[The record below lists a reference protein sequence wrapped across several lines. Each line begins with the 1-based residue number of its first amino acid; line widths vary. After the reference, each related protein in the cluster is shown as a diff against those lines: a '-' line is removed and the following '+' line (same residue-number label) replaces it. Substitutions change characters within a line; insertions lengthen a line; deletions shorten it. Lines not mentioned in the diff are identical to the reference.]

1 MTGVD
6 SPAPA
11 LGGLRV
17 LDLTAEAGSL
27 APRLLGGLGAE
38 VLRIEPLGGHSDRRR
53 PPFADDIPDPERS
66 LIWLQFNAGKK
77 SVTLNLESE
86 DGRFV
91 YRRLVGVSDV
101 VVESLPAGY
110 LDSLG
115 LGYAAL
121 ARERP
126 DLVQLSISPFGEGG
140 PYAGYV
146 GSDLTEMAMGGLM
159 YLCGDPD
166 LAPVRV
172 TAEQAYAQAGI
183 QGAVAALVALW
194 RRDET
199 GLGAQIDFSIQ
210 EAMLWTLGNNR
221 LTHSAGGPVTR
232 RAGGGRADL
241 SGGNRIIYRAAD
253 GYIGFLRRS
262 DGHIALHHWLDDEG
276 VETGMIV
283 ADLQG
288 RPLYGPG
295 SAAPELRA
303 RLEEV
308 LRQFFEARPKRQL
321 VQEGQRRNLII
332 AEVASPADLLAS
344 EHLRERGFFQTVH
357 QPALGRDITVLG
369 APYRSADMP
378 WTNGNA
384 PRIGEHNLEI
394 YEGLLG
400 FSRSDV
406 ITLRAV
412 GGV

>member
-1 MTGVD
+1 MTGLD

-11 LGGLRV
+11 LRSLRV

-27 APRLLGGLGAE
+27 ATRLLGGLGAE
-38 VLRIEPLGGHSDRRR
+38 VIRIEPLGGHTDRRR

-66 LIWLQFNAGKK
+66 LVWYQFNAGKK
-77 SVTLNLESE
+77 SITLNLESE
-86 DGRFV
+86 DGRSVF
-91 YRRLVGVSDV
+91 RRLVAVSDV
-101 VVESLPAGY
+101 VVESLPGGY
-110 LDSLG
+110 LQGLG
-115 LGYAAL
+115 LDYGAL
-121 ARERP
+121 ACERP
-126 DLVQLSISPFGEGG
+126 NLVQLSISPFGEGG
-140 PYAGYV
+140 PYAGYAAC
-146 GSDLTEMAMGGLM
+146 DLTEMAMGGLM

-166 LAPVRV
+166 RAPVRV

-183 QGAVAALVALW
+183 QGAVAALIAIW

-199 GLGAQIDFSIQ
+199 GLGGQIDFSIQ

-221 LTHSAGGPVTR
+221 LTHSAGGPITR

-253 GYIGFLRRS
+253 GHIGFLRRS

-288 RPLYGPG
+288 KPLYGPG
-295 SAAPELRA
+295 SASPELRA

-308 LRQFFEARPKRQL
+308 LRRFFEARPKRQL
-321 VQEGQRRNLII
+321 VREGQRRNLIM

-344 EHLRERGFFQTVH
+344 EHLHERDFFQTVH
-357 QPALGRDITVLG
+357 EPALGRDITVPG
-369 APYRSADMP
+369 SPYHSADMP
-378 WTNGNA
+378 WTTGRA
-384 PRIGEHNLEI
+384 PRVGEHNLEM

-412 GGV
+412 GAV